1 MRLHAVPSGLSL
13 LLLVFIACPA
23 RTDEPV
29 KEASPQSSSAMEAY
43 LATGADLV
51 RSHCLDCH
59 NEDFQEAEVDLSA
72 FADPEKL
79 AADQELW
86 RRALQMIKFGA
97 MPPADAEPFT
107 DTQRETFVHT
117 LTAALNQAACDLDPK
132 PGKVTVRRLNRS
144 EYDNTVSDLFKTRI
158 SVAADFPQDEV
169 GAGFDNNGDV
179 LSVPPMLFEKYI
191 AAAEQ
196 ISKQVVF
203 DPSTIEK
210 KTHELSGD
218 QIHVVGESWVGS
230 FFGHFLAK
238 DAFAWTEVTVPYAGK
253 YRLEISAGAPKKGEK
268 VRIGVFNAAG
278 EPLGEKQFD
287 YFGGGGSS
295 DREALDVNL
304 KKGLN
309 RFLFALLPPEEKVVE
324 EKEKAKEKAG
334 DDKAKGKEKAAEVGE
349 QSSEGEKDAG
359 EAKAQEAADKANGEK
374 AKAEAKEKADKAK
387 EKEKAAEVAKAKE
400 KERKEKEAAD
410 KAAQIKLPDFG
421 LLTDQVITAGRAAVG
436 KPLKI
441 SRKIEELPVAMMIRK
456 ASFRGPSELPDEIYP
471 ASHRVL
477 ITVTPK
483 KGVSDRQAAK
493 ECLKPFLRRA
503 FRGPVDDG
511 TVDRYARLAE
521 MASKREKSFERGM
534 QVAVSAIL
542 LSPRF
547 LFRSELP
554 GPESKGKPGD
564 VQPIE
569 DFQLASRLSYFLWS
583 SMPDEELLQLAA
595 EGRLNDE
602 AVLRDQVK
610 RMIADKRA
618 VALADNFAAQWL
630 GLRNLDVVEPNT
642 DQFPQFDDSLRNA
655 MRTETLM
662 VFQDVVDNNRSVV
675 TLLDSP
681 ETFLNERL
689 AKHYGIDGVKGEDF
703 RRVSVAEHGRAGIL
717 THASVLTLTSYPGR
731 TSPVLRGK
739 WVLENILGTRPPDPP
754 PGVPEL
760 DVTSEANPTASLREQ
775 LEQHRADPGCASCHV
790 VMDDIGFGLDHFGP
804 IGNYRD
810 DDNGKP
816 IDSTGTLPG
825 GRAFDGALPL
835 IRQIRDAE
843 TASFV
848 ETVANRLLT
857 YAIGRE
863 LTVTD
868 TCFLVDVV
876 AQSAK
881 QDHRFVD
888 LATAVVLSKPF
899 RFHTL
904 EEN

>member
-29 KEASPQSSSAMEAY
+29 KKATPQSSSAMEAY

-107 DTQRETFVHT
+107 DTQREAFVHT

-278 EPLGEKQFD
+278 EPLGEKEFD

-324 EKEKAKEKAG
+324 DKDKDKDKDKAG
-334 DDKAKGKEKAAEVGE
+334 DDKA
-349 QSSEGEKDAG
+349 
-359 EAKAQEAADKANGEK
+359 
-374 AKAEAKEKADKAK
+374 
-387 EKEKAAEVAKAKE
+387 KAAEVAKAKE
-400 KERKEKEAAD
+400 KEKKEQEAAD
-410 KAAQIKLPDFG
+410 EAAQIKLPDFA
-421 LLTDQVITAGRAAVG
+421 LLTDQVIAEGRAAVG
-436 KPLKI
+436 KTLKI
-441 SRKIEELPVAMMIRK
+441 SRKIEQLPVVMMIRK

-483 KGVSDRQAAK
+483 KGVSNRQAAK

-503 FRGPVDDG
+503 FRGPVDDA

-554 GPESKGKPGD
+554 GPDSKGKPGD

-689 AKHYGIDGVKGEDF
+689 AKHYGIDGVKGDDF

-760 DVTSEANPTASLREQ
+760 DVTSEANPTASLRKQ

-835 IRQIRDAE
+835 IQQIRDAE